1 MKSFIL
7 KILLV
12 SLFALPGF
20 VPLGFAQNS
29 SQPPEITRA
38 DDRLPFMQ
46 SEQTAI
52 ASAEPSTA
60 GLLIKSF
67 GAMLFI
73 VGIIFFAAWG
83 LKKSGFGKF
92 KTNESAD
99 APTFSVVSTLSVG
112 TNCSLSVIQFGQR
125 TLLVGSTPQSFTLL
139 ADEANEADFSALNS
153 RSVAEML
160 AEEKSFADEL
170 EAKIEFWE
178 KGGRS

>member
-1 MKSFIL
+1 MRLSIL

-12 SLFALPGF
+12 SLFALSGF
-20 VPLGFAQNS
+20 VSIGFAQNS
-29 SQPPEITRA
+29 NQPPEITRA

-52 ASAEPSTA
+52 APAEPSTA

-73 VGIIFFAAWG
+73 IGLIFFGAWG
-83 LKKSGFGKF
+83 LKKFGFGKF

-99 APTFSVVSTLSVG
+99 APTLSIVSSLSVG
-112 TNCSLSVIQFGQR
+112 TNCSLSIVQFGQR

-139 ADEANEADFSALNS
+139 ADETNEADFSATNS

-160 AEEKSFADEL
+160 AEETAFAEEL
-170 EAKIEFWE
+170 ERKVEFWE